1 MKLLLTTIAA
11 VVLVGCGMWMDI
23 WAAARTGKIE
33 LVEDYLAKGV
43 KVNAKDEYG
52 KTPLHHAVMDGVP
65 DLTPYDLD
73 RRMKITELLIAK
85 GADINAMDN
94 SGHTPLDV
102 TGKYFYPSWDIAR
115 LVRKHGGKHGSIHS
129 AAMDGDI
136 NAVKEFLANGTN
148 VSEKDEYGNT
158 PLHFAARFSNDEMV
172 NLLIS
177 KSADVNTA
185 ITSGPSMGQTPLEW
199 AEDNPEIFYLLR
211 KHGGKTGEELKAEG
225 K

>member
-1 MKLLLTTIAA
+1 MKHILTTIAA

-23 WAAARTGKIE
+23 WFAARTGKIE

-52 KTPLHHAVMDGVP
+52 KTPLHHSVMDGVP
-65 DLTPYDLD
+65 NLTPYDLD
-73 RRMKITELLIAK
+73 RRTKIAEMLIAK

-94 SGHTPLDV
+94 SGSTPLDV

-129 AAMDGDI
+129 ATMDGDI

-148 VSEKDEYGNT
+148 VSEKNEYGNT
-158 PLHFAARFSNDEMV
+158 PLHNAAWKGHVEIAK
-172 NLLIS
+172 LLIV
-177 KSADVNTA
+177 KNADVTA
-185 ITSGPSMGQTPLEW
+185 KTDKGTTPLDSAILGKNKET
-199 AEDNPEIFYLLR
+199 AALLR
-211 KHGGKTGEELKAEG
+211 KHGGKTAEELKAEG